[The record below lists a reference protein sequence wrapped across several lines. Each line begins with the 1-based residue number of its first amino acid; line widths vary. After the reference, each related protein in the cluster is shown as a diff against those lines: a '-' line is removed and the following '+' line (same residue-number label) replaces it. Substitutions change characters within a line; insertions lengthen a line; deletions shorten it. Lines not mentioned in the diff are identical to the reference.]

1 MPIEVAIMVI
11 MITGGAYVMIALIA
25 FFWMRAR
32 SVSAKIQAET
42 QQRLIDRFTS
52 APELVSFLQ
61 SPEGQKFVTG
71 IEAVPKYTSRERI
84 VSTVRR
90 SIIIGVLGLAFL
102 SLNIPYETRSEAWMV
117 AGVILL
123 ALGVAFGLSAIVS
136 VRMSKSMGL
145 LTD

>member
-1 MPIEVAIMVI
+1 MPIEVALMVV
-11 MITGGAYVMIALIA
+11 MITGGAYVMIAVVV

-32 SVSAKIQAET
+32 SQSAKMQAET

-61 SPEGQKFVTG
+61 SPEGQKFVNG

-84 VSTVRR
+84 VATVRR
-90 SIIIGVLGLAFL
+90 SIIIGILGIACLA
-102 SLNIPYETRSEAWMV
+102 LNIPWETRSEVWMA

-123 ALGVAFGLSAIVS
+123 ALGLAFGISAVVS
-136 VRMSKSMGL
+136 MKMSKSMGL
-145 LTD
+145 LAD

>member
-1 MPIEVAIMVI
+1 MPIEIVILVVMV
-11 MITGGAYVMIALIA
+11 TGGAYVMIAAIA
-25 FFWMRAR
+25 FFWTRAR
-32 SVSAKIQAET
+32 SLSAKIQAET

-52 APELVSFLQ
+52 APELVTFLQ

-84 VSTVRR
+84 VATVRR
-90 SIIIGVLGLAFL
+90 SIIIGTLGVACLA
-102 SLNIPYETRSEAWMV
+102 LNIPWETRSEVWMV

-123 ALGVAFGLSAIVS
+123 ALGFAFGISAIVS
-136 VRMSKSMGL
+136 MRMSKSLGL